1 MGQPKKLSYQQR
13 MDKKEDAKLALI
25 HRDLIRLHLA
35 VNQKV
40 TKDSETW
47 RWAALDIYTVLRK
60 EFNTSHKVEKYKEA
74 ALKIARDAQTI
85 IHLPF

>member
-1 MGQPKKLSYQQR
+1 MGQPKKLTHQQR
-13 MDKKEDAKLALI
+13 LDKKEDAKLALI
-25 HRDLIRLHLA
+25 QRDLIRLHLA

-47 RWAALDIYTVLRK
+47 RWAALDIYTTLRK
-60 EFNTSHKVEKYKEA
+60 EFSSSYKVEQYKEA

-85 IHLPF
+85 IQLPF